1 MGTNDS
7 NDKFEILLGEIGQI
21 NQILNTIQQ
30 RFSELKIEN
39 QGLSTSISSLKTE
52 IKSDFS
58 SLKNDLKILN
68 VKSDKLRKEN
78 VMFEKKLI
86 YFNSLMVDYEQFRYG
101 NRVRLTNIP
110 YSENENL
117 LCIIKA
123 IGEFIGCSIDGN
135 DSDFFYRLK
144 RKSFT
149 PNPPIILKFVR
160 RDMKN
165 NFFKLFW
172 VKKELINIEI
182 LSGISEATLKRIY
195 ISDDMGPE
203 TYRLFSKAKELQ
215 KSGKVKYCW
224 SRNGKILIRKEEGL
238 KVVLIKSESDLMKF
252 GYEVPVDLEDGS
264 SLATGE
270 DTETE
275 DVLTSQGIDR
285 SAKKRKLNKSQSG
298 RILGFLKPRVP
309 PLTATSCA
317 QDLSTPP
324 PKK

>member
-86 YFNSLMVDYEQFRYG
+86 NLNSLMVDYEQFRY
-101 NRVRLTNIP
+101 
-110 YSENENL
+110 
-117 LCIIKA
+117 A
-123 IGEFIGCSIDGN
+123 IGEFIGCSIDEN
-135 DSDFFYRLK
+135 DLDFFYRLK
-144 RKSFT
+144 RKSFM

-160 RDMKN
+160 RDLKN

-172 VKKELINIEI
+172 VKKELINTEI

-252 GYEVPVDLEDGS
+252 GYEVPVDLKDGS
-264 SLATGE
+264 SLPTGE
-270 DTETE
+270 DTET
-275 DVLTSQGIDR
+275 
-285 SAKKRKLNKSQSG
+285 
-298 RILGFLKPRVP
+298 
-309 PLTATSCA
+309 
-317 QDLSTPP
+317 
-324 PKK
+324 